1 MGMNSFGALTTK
13 VAIAPQSITNAATT
27 TGIELD
33 LAGAEGDILFTGLY
47 GSLSGS
53 DATFTWKLTECAATG
68 GTFTDVA
75 SGTFATV
82 GTFASDNLSVNFV
95 AQSRALMRFVKVV
108 CTSTGTTTA
117 LIGAV
122 AAYRLKTA

>member
-1 MGMNSFGALTTK
+1 MNSFGALTTK
-13 VAIAPQSITNAATT
+13 VAVAPQSVSNAATT

-33 LAGAEGDILFTGLY
+33 LLGAEGDILFTALH

-53 DATFTWKLTECAATG
+53 DATFTWKLTECATSG
-68 GTFTDVA
+68 GSFTDV
-75 SGTFATV
+75 SGGTFATV
-82 GTFASDNLSVNFV
+82 ATFSSDNTTINFV
-95 AQSRALMRFVKVV
+95 AQARALQRYVKVV

-122 AAYRLKTA
+122 AAYRTKSI